1 MIIKRHFQNVYPSFV
16 YGFLILTSLMKVHPM
31 ANAGDLRKMCNWT
44 QTNQTNCTRNETG
57 SRNQSD
63 NKPKNGTSFR
73 YETLIT
79 TMVVSTV
86 GVLTNGLLIVVIVKD
101 PLNKLRRGPWITIL
115 SLSIADITASLS
127 QFMIVGLGR
136 LFEVKPSEAVILSV
150 LFFWMFGAAG
160 SFFHLTSLTWQTYI
174 IAKYPI
180 RSQQMLSTRKIY
192 KLCATVWLIAICIA
206 FGELTSMYTKK
217 NEQLMYTYI
226 TVYAVLEIAVLL
238 QIILKCFILKVV
250 LQSRQDTKV
259 NAEQHNTKH
268 LEIVKAIIVLNV
280 LLVVTA
286 LPFFVAKQVEFIHRL
301 GKLQGELAERFS
313 YYYKPV
319 AMMNFA
325 VNPIVYALR
334 LPDYRNSMKALFRKK
349 NTVFT
354 PTSRSTTFSFRS
366 TNKTFAM

>member
-31 ANAGDLRKMCNWT
+31 ANAGDLGKMCNST

-63 NKPKNGTSFR
+63 KPKKSFSLPQDI
-73 YETLIT
+73 LIT
-79 TMVVSTV
+79 TMVISTV

-127 QFMIVGLGR
+127 QFMIVGLGK
-136 LFEVKPSEAVILSV
+136 LFEVKPSEAVIYSV

-160 SFFHLTSLTWQTYI
+160 SFFHLTSLTWQTYM
-174 IAKYPI
+174 IAKYPKYK
-180 RSQQMLSTRKIY
+180 QQMLSTKKIY
-192 KLCATVWLIAICIA
+192 ILCATVWLIAICMA
-206 FGELTSMYTKK
+206 FGELTSIYIKK
-217 NEQLMYTYI
+217 IEQLMYIYI

-259 NAEQHNTKH
+259 NAKQHNTKH
-268 LEIVKAIIVLNV
+268 FEIVKTIIVLNAL
-280 LLVVTA
+280 LLVTA
-286 LPFFVAKQVEFIHRL
+286 FPYFVAKQVEFIQRL
-301 GKLQGELAERFS
+301 GKIQGELAWRFS
-313 YYYKPV
+313 YYYEPV
-319 AMMNFA
+319 AMVNFA

-334 LPDYRNSMKALFRKK
+334 LPDYRNSMKALFKK
-349 NTVFT
+349 TRIVSIQKPGHSIFSLR
-354 PTSRSTTFSFRS
+354 TSSS
-366 TNKTFAM
+366 KPV

>member
-31 ANAGDLRKMCNWT
+31 ANAGDLGKMCNST

-63 NKPKNGTSFR
+63 KPKKSFSLPQ
-73 YETLIT
+73 EILIT
-79 TMVVSTV
+79 TMVISTV

-101 PLNKLRRGPWITIL
+101 PLNELRRGPWITIL

-127 QFMIVGLGR
+127 QFMTVGLGE
-136 LFEVKPSEAVILSV
+136 LFEVKPSEAVIYSV

-160 SFFHLTSLTWQTYI
+160 SFFHLTSLTWQTYM
-174 IAKYPI
+174 IAKYPKY
-180 RSQQMLSTRKIY
+180 RQQMLSTKKIY
-192 KLCATVWLIAICIA
+192 ILCATVWLIAICMA
-206 FGELTSMYTKK
+206 FAEVTSLYIKK
-217 NEQLMYTYI
+217 IDQLMYIYI

-259 NAEQHNTKH
+259 NAKQYNTKH
-268 LEIVKAIIVLNV
+268 FEIVKTIIVLNV
-280 LLVVTA
+280 LLLVTA
-286 LPFFVAKQVEFIHRL
+286 FPYFVAKQVEFIQRL
-301 GKLQGELAERFS
+301 GKIQGELAWRFS
-313 YYYKPV
+313 YYYEPV
-319 AMMNFA
+319 AMVNFA

-334 LPDYRNSMKALFRKK
+334 LPVYRNSLKALFKK
-349 NTVFT
+349 NIFISTDT
-354 PTSRSTTFSFRS
+354 AQQSKTSFCSADETI
-366 TNKTFAM
+366 AL

>member
-31 ANAGDLRKMCNWT
+31 ANAGDLGKMCNST

-63 NKPKNGTSFR
+63 KPKKSFSLPQDI
-73 YETLIT
+73 LIT

-115 SLSIADITASLS
+115 SLSIADINASLS

-136 LFEVKPSEAVILSV
+136 LFEVKPSEAVNYSV

-160 SFFHLTSLTWQTYI
+160 SFFHLTSLTWQTYM

-180 RSQQMLSTRKIY
+180 RSRQMLSTRKIY
-192 KLCATVWLIAICIA
+192 ILCATVWLIAICMA
-206 FGELTSMYTKK
+206 FGELTSIYIKK

-238 QIILKCFILKVV
+238 QIILKCFILKAV
-250 LQSRQDTKV
+250 LQSRQNTKV
-259 NAEQHNTKH
+259 NAKQHNTKH
-268 LEIVKAIIVLNV
+268 FEIVKTIIVLNV
-280 LLVVTA
+280 LLLVTA
-286 LPFFVAKQVEFIHRL
+286 FPYFVAKQVEFIQRL
-301 GKLQGELAERFS
+301 GKIQGELAWRFS
-313 YYYKPV
+313 YYYEPV
-319 AMMNFA
+319 AMVNFA

-334 LPDYRNSMKALFRKK
+334 LPDYRNSMKAFFRKK

-354 PTSRSTTFSFRS
+354 PTSKSTTFSFRS